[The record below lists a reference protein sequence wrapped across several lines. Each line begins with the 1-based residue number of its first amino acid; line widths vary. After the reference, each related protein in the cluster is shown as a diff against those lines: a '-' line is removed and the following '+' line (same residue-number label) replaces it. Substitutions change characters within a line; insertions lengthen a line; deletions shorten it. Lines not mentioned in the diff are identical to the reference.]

1 MEQQSN
7 QEPVK
12 VAEKTMTGW
21 AALPTTELANVKI
34 VPQLMREVMLALQA
48 NMHHSNANT
57 KRRGEVRGG
66 GKKPWRQKG
75 TGRARVGSSR
85 TPVWRGG
92 GIVFGPLTT
101 KNFGQNITIAARRQ
115 ALGGALKLKLDKGQ
129 VWTMTVTEPAP
140 KTKAIIQKFPQ
151 LLTADPILVVVN
163 TGDNLLGLRNL
174 SNLRLVNVAR
184 VNALDVA
191 SARQVVFV
199 NNAFEAIRTK
209 LSI

>member
-1 MEQQSN
+1 MEQLNN

-12 VAEKTMTGW
+12 EVIKTTVGW
-21 AALPTTELANVKI
+21 TALPNEELANVKV

-48 NMHHSNANT
+48 NLHHSNANT
-57 KRRGEVRGG
+57 KRRGEVSGG

-92 GIVFGPLTT
+92 GIVFGPLTI
-101 KNFGQNITIAARRQ
+101 KNFQKNVTVAARRQ
-115 ALGGALKLKLDKGQ
+115 ALGGALKLKLDKGKIS
-129 VWTMTVTEPAP
+129 VLTITEPIL
-140 KTKAIIQKFPQ
+140 KTNAIVKRFPQ
-151 LLTADPILVVVN
+151 LQAASPILVV
-163 TGDNLLGLRNL
+163 TTSQDNLIGLRNL

-184 VNALDVA
+184 LNALDVA

-199 NNAFEAIRTK
+199 NNAFDSVKAK